1 MWTRTLIIVAGRQSF
16 GFQNVVDPIHAYAA
30 KAVTEQ
36 LDQNEN
42 LVSVNADVC
51 NFWEKDVMPML
62 FCRSCSFFKKNFSRN
77 RMLYRNIEL
86 AVDRVQK
93 VGFVVG
99 ISFQG
104 LGWLQDQLPA
114 YHGV

>member
-1 MWTRTLIIVAGRQSF
+1 MHRRLLPPTSFEGLMSANLSHANRINRDESYTGRQSF
-16 GFQNVVDPIHAYAA
+16 GFQNVVDLIHAYAA

-62 FCRSCSFFKKNFSRN
+62 FCRSCRFFFKKKTSAETGC
-77 RMLYRNIEL
+77 YIETL
-86 AVDRVQK
+86 N
-93 VGFVVG
+93 
-99 ISFQG
+99 
-104 LGWLQDQLPA
+104 
-114 YHGV
+114 

>member
-1 MWTRTLIIVAGRQSF
+1 
-16 GFQNVVDPIHAYAA
+16 
-30 KAVTEQ
+30 
-36 LDQNEN
+36 
-42 LVSVNADVC
+42 
-51 NFWEKDVMPML
+51 
-62 FCRSCSFFKKNFSRN
+62 
-77 RMLYRNIEL
+77 MLYRNIEL